1 MQLFHIRLK
10 QLRKS
15 KKIMSKELASILNLT
30 AHTIQNY
37 ENGIREPKFDTLV
50 TIAKYFN
57 VSLDYLF
64 GLTDDP
70 VLREEELSEEWKIV
84 GKIFLMSEE
93 NRKKVIEYID
103 FIRSKE

>member
-30 AHTIQNY
+30 QHTVQNY
-37 ENGIREPKFDTLV
+37 EKGIREPKFDTLV

-84 GKIFLMSEE
+84 GKIFLLSEE
-93 NRKKVIEYID
+93 NRKQVVDYID
-103 FIRSKE
+103 FIKTKE